1 MKIAACII
9 VKDDSEY
16 LDLVRC
22 LDSVSA
28 YVNDVYITVNGKKY
42 DKIKRLESNKVH
54 LSYLAWNEDF
64 SEQRNFN
71 FSQAKGYDYIFWL
84 DSDDVLINGGQ
95 LYAIAERAK
104 KENYDTVFLTYWY
117 SCTFNGE
124 PSIET
129 LKEVEMEHMRERLI
143 KPDTQYWKGM
153 LHETPV
159 PYEGKKL
166 KYVQVPYSK
175 EQPIAIMHTADLSQ
189 AKDNM
194 KRNKRIL
201 EKQLEIEKSEGKV
214 DPRTQLYLLKI
225 YAEDDDESMYDK
237 VFELGELYLLKSG
250 WNEERATCLE
260 HMSIVTSKRGQFHQS
275 IGYLHDAI
283 KEYPL
288 QPLLYIRLAQSYFNV
303 GAYRQA
309 RHWLEVASTLDL
321 DNRTGTLKNIKAMKM
336 MFAEVL
342 LKLNYQVDKDIEKS
356 LQSATLLYN
365 EYPIEEY
372 KQQVFHLQDLKD
384 LNDAC
389 KNIHSVCKYLKSI
402 GEESR
407 ILPLINE
414 LPPAINEQKIFIQM
428 RKDLTPPRI
437 WEKDE
442 ICYFANFMQPHFEKW
457 DSSSL
462 NSGIGGSE
470 TAVIELSRQFAKKGY
485 RVTVYG
491 DPIKKGLQDGVMY
504 LPYYYFNQKDSFN
517 IFIQWRNW
525 QLATSVK
532 VKKFYV
538 DLHDVYSDADIEDA
552 IINHVDKFIVRSDYH
567 KGLATKIPENKF
579 LTISNG
585 I

>member
-22 LDSVSA
+22 LDSVSP
-28 YVNDVYITVNGKKY
+28 YVNDVYITVNGEKY

-71 FSQAKGYDYIFWL
+71 FSQAKDYDYIFWL
-84 DSDDVLINGGQ
+84 DSDDVLVNGGQ

-117 SCTFNGE
+117 SCAFNGE
-124 PSIET
+124 PSVDT
-129 LKEVEMEHMRERLI
+129 LQEVEMEHMRERLI
-143 KPDTQYWKGM
+143 KPNTQYWKGM

-159 PYEGKKL
+159 PHDGKKL

-175 EQPIAIMHTADLSQ
+175 DQPIAIMHTADLSQ

-214 DPRTQLYLLKI
+214 DPRTELYLLKI
-225 YAEDDDESMYDK
+225 YAEDDDETMYDK
-237 VFELGELYLLKSG
+237 VFELGESYLHKSG

-275 IGYLHDAI
+275 ISYLHDAI

-303 GAYRQA
+303 RAYRQA
-309 RHWLEVASTLDL
+309 RHWLEIAATLDL

-342 LKLNYQVDKDIEKS
+342 LKLNYQVDKDIKKS
-356 LQSATLLYN
+356 LQSANLLYQ
-365 EYPIEEY
+365 EHPTEEN
-372 KQQVFHLQDLKD
+372 KEQVLHLKDLND

-428 RKDLTPPRI
+428 RKDLTPPRV

-442 ICYFANFMQPHFEKW
+442 ICIFANFMQPHFEKW

-462 NSGIGGSE
+462 NKGIGGSE

-532 VKKFYV
+532 AKKFYV
-538 DLHDVYSDADIEDA
+538 DLHDVFSDADIEDA

-567 KGLATKIPENKF
+567 KSLAIKIPENKF

>member
-372 KQQVFHLQDLKD
+372 KQQVLHLQDLKD

-462 NSGIGGSE
+462 NKGIGGSE

-485 RVTVYG
+485 KVTVYG

-532 VKKFYV
+532 AKKFYV

-567 KGLATKIPENKF
+567 KDLATKISKNKF

>member
-462 NSGIGGSE
+462 NKGIGGSE

-485 RVTVYG
+485 KVTVYG

-532 VKKFYV
+532 AKKFYV

-567 KGLATKIPENKF
+567 KDLATKISKNKF

>member
-1 MKIAACII
+1 
-9 VKDDSEY
+9 
-16 LDLVRC
+16 
-22 LDSVSA
+22 
-28 YVNDVYITVNGKKY
+28 
-42 DKIKRLESNKVH
+42 
-54 LSYLAWNEDF
+54 
-64 SEQRNFN
+64 
-71 FSQAKGYDYIFWL
+71 
-84 DSDDVLINGGQ
+84 
-95 LYAIAERAK
+95 
-104 KENYDTVFLTYWY
+104 
-117 SCTFNGE
+117 
-124 PSIET
+124 
-129 LKEVEMEHMRERLI
+129 
-143 KPDTQYWKGM
+143 
-153 LHETPV
+153 
-159 PYEGKKL
+159 
-166 KYVQVPYSK
+166 
-175 EQPIAIMHTADLSQ
+175 
-189 AKDNM
+189 
-194 KRNKRIL
+194 
-201 EKQLEIEKSEGKV
+201 
-214 DPRTQLYLLKI
+214 
-225 YAEDDDESMYDK
+225 
-237 VFELGELYLLKSG
+237 
-250 WNEERATCLE
+250 
-260 HMSIVTSKRGQFHQS
+260 
-275 IGYLHDAI
+275 
-283 KEYPL
+283 
-288 QPLLYIRLAQSYFNV
+288 
-303 GAYRQA
+303 
-309 RHWLEVASTLDL
+309 
-321 DNRTGTLKNIKAMKM
+321 MKM

-532 VKKFYV
+532 AKRFYV